1 MDQNCQSKDRVSK
14 LIQKQDPTNAAY
26 KRFISALRTHRLK
39 VNRWKNIPCK
49 WKTKENRDT

>member
-26 KRFISALRTHRLK
+26 KRFISALGIHTG
-39 VNRWKNIPCK
+39 
-49 WKTKENRDT
+49 